1 MYNNIAMNSFF
12 DFSSI
17 TANIIGGITVF
28 LITVT
33 IPAILIWLW
42 RRFVVIKKL
51 HEQELINVLSSIGA
65 NRLSIIKSKFF
76 IKTMGQFNVPIEG
89 CVENSNR
96 FPLVNYFIN
105 QIFVK
110 NDLSKKRFVVLGGS
124 GMGKSTFITSLI
136 FSYFQKYRYKKIPYN
151 IYLVNLGNEDATLR
165 IKELS
170 KNIDANKSILILE
183 AMDESTEAQ
192 NNNQEYL
199 NFINKTSIS
208 FKYVIITCR
217 TNLFIDE
224 QSFPKYTGF
233 YDGTNLLKFNII
245 HISQFSEQEIQLY
258 LDNKYGIGTKKYQK
272 SMTIKNNCNG
282 LLSRA
287 MILNFIDDLLD
298 IASEKKITSF
308 KIYYTIIEKWLCREL
323 RIDNIGDCFDKVKK
337 LYNFSN
343 DIALYMYRTGKQYI
357 PKEEYKSFYEKNG
370 YVSDPYSYNIRS
382 LITRRN
388 DGAIKFAHK
397 SFFDFFIAIIA
408 FERPEIQF
416 DANMVD
422 SKEFAKEIYNFYLN
436 EEQFRL
442 INYYHLPSE
451 GEDFTSSKL
460 DIILDKI
467 AILLNRNNDNEEEM
481 KEKALRLFGLFWIE
495 LAKKLKNQYGNICI
509 INNSDCL
516 ESLRSWMLT
525 MDVICRVQR
534 IFVSTENIEQIKK
547 DFKEIQVSILSLR
560 KQNVSSQD
568 TISNNFVKKIT
579 HNELIIYPW
588 IINSTTLEK
597 TKNGNC
603 IILGSSF
610 SKIEDIL
617 STIKQIIEF
626 NQNTY
631 KHICIL
637 LENNEKTYI
646 LNSIRIILTL
656 LKDMDK
662 EYTVRTIIQ
671 LLSDKFCYVI
681 NSDTIKKT
689 ESEICICV
697 NNMLKS

>member
-1 MYNNIAMNSFF
+1 MNSIF

-33 IPAILIWLW
+33 IPAILIWIW
-42 RRFVVIKKL
+42 RRFVVINKL
-51 HEQELINVLSSIGA
+51 HEQELLNVLSSIGA

-76 IKTMGQFNVPIEG
+76 IKTMGQFNVPMEG

-136 FSYFQKYRYKKIPYN
+136 FSYFQKYRYKTIPYN
-151 IYLVNLGNEDATLR
+151 IYLVNLGNEDATSR

-192 NNNQEYL
+192 NNNEEYL
-199 NFINKTSIS
+199 KFINKTSIN

-217 TNLFIDE
+217 TNIFVDE

-272 SMTIKNNCNG
+272 AMTIKNNCNG

-298 IASEKKITSF
+298 IAYEKSITSF
-308 KIYYTIIEKWLCREL
+308 KIYNTIIEKWLCREL
-323 RIDNIGDCFDKVKK
+323 RIDNVGDCFDKVKK

-357 PKEEYKSFYEKNG
+357 PQEEYKSFYEKNG

-388 DGAIKFAHK
+388 DGAIIFAHK

-451 GEDFTSSKL
+451 GEDFTSIKL
-460 DIILDKI
+460 NSILEEALALIDNKNVERINKDILGIMRQFWKELINRMSYQYGK
-467 AILLNRNNDNEEEM
+467 LNSTMHIDSSRSDVYNALQFTSTLNAMTITKSLITKVQDFFISVNEISSI
-481 KEKALRLFGLFWIE
+481 KV
-495 LAKKLKNQYGNICI
+495 KLKDIQSELYELKASIPTIEHHLNFAP
-509 INNSDCL
+509 
-516 ESLRSWMLT
+516 RSE
-525 MDVICRVQR
+525 R
-534 IFVSTENIEQIKK
+534 
-547 DFKEIQVSILSLR
+547 
-560 KQNVSSQD
+560 
-568 TISNNFVKKIT
+568 
-579 HNELIIYPW
+579 IIYPW
-588 IINSTTLEK
+588 SLNV
-597 TKNGNC
+597 NC
-603 IILGSSF
+603 LQNVNPDIVLGRSF
-610 SKIEDIL
+610 SSVEQIISSIVSMIKNKHGFIRIFVLSETKDMMSIVKNITQL
-617 STIKQIIEF
+617 STALRDIKQFDANVVIYNISEF
-626 NQNTY
+626 
-631 KHICIL
+631 
-637 LENNEKTYI
+637 
-646 LNSIRIILTL
+646 S
-656 LKDMDK
+656 
-662 EYTVRTIIQ
+662 
-671 LLSDKFCYVI
+671 FCYVVNSNTI
-681 NSDTIKKT
+681 NYT
-689 ESEICICV
+689 EGEVYSCL
-697 NNMLKS
+697 NNILES